1 MMTAPEQTH
10 TALPQE
16 VFLLGIGG
24 MGMAPLAIYLAQAGC
39 RVRGWD
45 DHLKAPVRALLEREG
60 IEILDTPAPGSS
72 PLIVRSSA
80 VDLSHPLLARAM
92 AGTGAP
98 CLRRGELLARLAA
111 DKKLVAIA
119 GSHGKTTTTGMLIDM
134 LRAVGFD
141 FGYVLGGLFNDGQTA
156 PAHYSADSPWLVAE
170 VDESDGTIEG
180 FNPAVTLVV
189 NLDWDHAD
197 RYRTEADLREA
208 FARLFARTREHIL
221 VPESFPA
228 GGEGTSAAPVLR
240 FEAPGINFNLDNA
253 NAALQACRLIA
264 GTVPQ
269 NPLAK
274 FPGIC
279 RRQDVIHREG
289 NMRVMADYA
298 HHPTEI
304 RALLNMVRSE
314 SAGPVWVVFQPHRY
328 SRTRQFA
335 PEFAQVLSTA
345 DRSWV
350 LPVYAASELP
360 DAGGTAAR
368 ILDAAPGKLDAVSP
382 AALDGVLDR
391 ALSEEQP
398 AVLLFVGAGDIDR
411 MAARFV
417 RDRQTALR
425 WRESLSTEAVLKL
438 GEPLARKTTIGI
450 GGPARFYAEPASE
463 ADVAYLL
470 REARE
475 AALPVLPLGRGS
487 NLIVADA
494 GFDGLALGFKHATW
508 QQLELDGQG
517 RLVAGAGVRLKQL
530 CSFAAKNGLGGF
542 EFLEGI
548 PGTVGGSLRMN
559 AGAMGGW
566 IFDVVEEVTFI
577 DVAGELQTWA
587 KARFHF
593 GYRQCREIAQGLA
606 LRAVFASGKTAPDA
620 DIRATMD
627 AYAGTRKESQ
637 PREPSAGC
645 IFKNPEGG
653 HAGKLIDELGLKGLR
668 EGGAEV
674 SAVHANFIIN
684 TGGATSADII
694 ALVRRIRA
702 KVRSE
707 RGIELEPEVLL
718 AGQKWE
724 DVL

>member
-1 MMTAPEQTH
+1 MMTLPENLQT
-10 TALPQE
+10 TLPEE

-24 MGMAPLAIYLAQAGC
+24 MGMAPLAVYLAQAGC

-45 DHLKAPVRALLEREG
+45 DNLKAPIRALLEAQG
-60 IEILDTPAPGSS
+60 IEILDTPQVGSVDS
-72 PLIVRSSA
+72 SSLVVRSSA
-80 VDLSHPLLARAM
+80 VDPAHPLLARCGIDA
-92 AGTGAP
+92 A
-98 CLRRGELLARLAA
+98 CLRRGEFLARLAA
-111 DKKLVAIA
+111 GKKLVAVA

-141 FGYVLGGLFNDGQTA
+141 FGYVLGGLFSDGATP
-156 PAHYSADSPWLVAE
+156 PARYSATSPWLVAE

-180 FNPAVTLVV
+180 FSPAVTLVV

-197 RYRTEADLREA
+197 RYRTEADLRAA
-208 FARLFARTREHIL
+208 FARLFSRTSEHIL
-221 VPESFPA
+221 LPENFPSE
-228 GGEGTSAAPVLR
+228 EGAAAPVLR

-253 NAALQACRLIA
+253 NAALQACRLIS
-264 GTVPQ
+264 GVVPE
-269 NPLAK
+269 NPLAA

-279 RRQDVIHREG
+279 RRQDVIHREER
-289 NMRVMADYA
+289 MRVMADYA

-304 RALLNMVRSE
+304 RALLGMVKHQSE
-314 SAGPVWVVFQPHRY
+314 GPVWVVFQPHRY

-335 PEFAQVLSTA
+335 REFAQVLAAA
-345 DRSWV
+345 DRAWV

-360 DAGGTAAR
+360 DAGGTEER
-368 ILDAAPGKLDAVSP
+368 ILSEAPECLEAVSP
-382 AALDGVLDR
+382 ADLNGVLDR
-391 ALSEEQP
+391 ALEKERP
-398 AVLLFVGAGDIDR
+398 AALLFVGAGDIDR

-417 RDRQTALR
+417 RDRQQALN
-425 WRESLSTEAVLKL
+425 WREGLSTGAVLRL

-450 GGPARFYAEPASE
+450 GGPARFYAEPATE

-470 REARE
+470 REAKSLG
-475 AALPVLPLGRGS
+475 LPVLPLGRGS

-494 GFDGLALGFKHATW
+494 GFDGLALGFRHETW
-508 QQLELDGQG
+508 QRLELDPEG
-517 RLVAGAGVRLKQL
+517 RIVAGTGVRLKQL

-566 IFDVVEEVTFI
+566 TFDVVAEVTFI
-577 DVAGELQTWA
+577 DASGALQTWPRE
-587 KARFHF
+587 RFHF

-606 LRAVFASGKTAPDA
+606 LSAVFASGQSGESES
-620 DIRATMD
+620 IRARMD
-627 AYAGTRKESQ
+627 SYAGSRKESQ

-653 HAGKLIDELGLKGLR
+653 HAGRIIDELGLKGLR

-674 SAVHANFIIN
+674 SAVHANFIVN
-684 TGGATSADII
+684 TGGATAADVI
-694 ALVRRIRA
+694 ALVRRIRETA
-702 KVRSE
+702 RRE
-707 RGIELEPEVLL
+707 RGVELEPEVLL
-718 AGQKWE
+718 AGLKWE
-724 DVL
+724 ELL